1 MSLCDCSFSGYL
13 NNYNVLN
20 IYIMKK
26 NNSTY
31 IYLYPG
37 KCGVRS
43 SLFWFYCLKRANC
56 ICLDDEFY
64 ESDPAF
70 FFFFFFFFFNE
81 SGESRMISEGIRF
94 DRISVL

>member
-1 MSLCDCSFSGYL
+1 MFLCDCSFSGYF

-20 IYIMKK
+20 IYIMEK

-43 SLFWFYCLKRANC
+43 SLFRFYCLKGANY
-56 ICLDDEFY
+56 IRLDDEFY
-64 ESDPAF
+64 ESTQF
-70 FFFFFFFFFNE
+70 FFLNK
-81 SGESRMISEGIRF
+81 GRPG
-94 DRISVL
+94 